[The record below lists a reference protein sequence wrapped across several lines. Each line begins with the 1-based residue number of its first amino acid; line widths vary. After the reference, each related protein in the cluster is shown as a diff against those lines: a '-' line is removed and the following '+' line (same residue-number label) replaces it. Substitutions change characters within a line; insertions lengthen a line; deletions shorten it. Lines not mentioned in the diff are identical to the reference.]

1 MKLLRVYFL
10 QKSTLI
16 CYKFLGKM
24 KGLNENKILNT
35 GQLIVGKT
43 SVNEYCDESDDNIR
57 TAPTVSNNF

>member
-1 MKLLRVYFL
+1 
-10 QKSTLI
+10 
-16 CYKFLGKM
+16 M